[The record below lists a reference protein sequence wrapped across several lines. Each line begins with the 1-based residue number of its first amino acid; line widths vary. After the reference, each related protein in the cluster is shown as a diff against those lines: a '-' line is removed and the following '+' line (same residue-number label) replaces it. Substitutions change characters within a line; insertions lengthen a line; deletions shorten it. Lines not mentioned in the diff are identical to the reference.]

1 MAASRCS
8 GDALLSEPM
17 RRRRGLQSQPRA
29 YLAYGERWPR
39 GRLRALTDEE
49 KRNDKA
55 NDVLAVVH
63 FVKSLAIRVEEKCRK
78 ETIYKVALDANVNA
92 QTVANFLVGETWGD
106 VVVIF
111 RLERG
116 MKEALWSHDHVS
128 PSLQRKRR
136 PCDYLIEGHQWP
148 GGTLKKEAP
157 HAVHFVQQ
165 LAAKLREICNE
176 ESLQAVAESADV
188 TKEAIIDFLTGKTWG
203 DVEFIF
209 RLEHGLAKGLW
220 SHDHLSPRWTNKI
233 SDSERA

>member
-17 RRRRGLQSQPRA
+17 RRRRGLQRQPGA
-29 YLAYGERWPR
+29 YLALGERWPK

-49 KRNDKA
+49 KRDDKA
-55 NDVLAVVH
+55 NDVLAVVR
-63 FVKSLAIRVEEKCRK
+63 FVKRLAIRVEKKCDK
-78 ETIYKVALDANVNA
+78 ETIYKVAQDANVNA
-92 QTVANFLVGETWGD
+92 QTVANFLNGETWGD

-116 MKEALWSHDHVS
+116 MKEALWSHDHLS
-128 PSLQRKRR
+128 PSAQRKRQPR
-136 PCDYLIEGHQWP
+136 DYLTEGQQWL
-148 GGTLKKEAP
+148 GGTLKKDAP

-165 LAAKLREICNE
+165 LAVRLREVCDE
-176 ESLQAVAESADV
+176 ESLQAVAEHADV
-188 TKEAIIDFLTGKTWG
+188 NEEAIIDFLTGKTWG

-209 RLEHGLAKGLW
+209 RLEHGLEERLW
-220 SHDHLSPRWTNKI
+220 SHDHLSPRWTNRT